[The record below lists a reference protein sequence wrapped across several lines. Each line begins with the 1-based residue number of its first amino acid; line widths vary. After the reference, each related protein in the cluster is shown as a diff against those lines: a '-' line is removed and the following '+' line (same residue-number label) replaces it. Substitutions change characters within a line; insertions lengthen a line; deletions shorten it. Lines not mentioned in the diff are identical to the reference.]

1 VARDRL
7 KNWPLYAAAI
17 RLHDVRAN
25 KTAGAIRLR
34 QGDFAMKPT
43 RAITRRSVLAGS
55 AGVLASPAIIGRAS
69 AATRGVTDTEIVIGT
84 MTDLSGVTAVQGVN
98 NANAMRMAFEEANA
112 RGGVH
117 GRKIK
122 WIVEDN
128 EYIVPKAVQAMNKL
142 LNRDNIF
149 FAIGNGG
156 TPHND
161 AVMPSMFE
169 KDVPNVFPLTCA
181 RSMYE
186 PFNRLKFGQFSSYY
200 DQMRAGVKYFVEQ
213 HGKKVIGS
221 MYQDTDFGR
230 DVHAGVVAQLQASG
244 LTLAAET
251 AHRPTD
257 TDFNAALARQHD
269 AGCDLVCMGTIVKD
283 TTIIL
288 QTARKMGWNVQFVGQ
303 FASYSTA
310 VAEAPGEPAEGFYSM
325 APALYRYPDYP
336 EPAVQAFT
344 AKYRKAFGIDVNYL
358 GEAGYTSATFTI
370 AALEKA
376 GRDLTLGSF
385 IGAMESMKDWRDI
398 FGGPALSM
406 SPANHHA
413 SSQSFLSVVKN
424 KRWTPVVEQP
434 LSF

>member
-1 VARDRL
+1 MQ
-7 KNWPLYAAAI
+7 KKSAI
-17 RLHDVRAN
+17 S
-25 KTAGAIRLR
+25 
-34 QGDFAMKPT
+34 
-43 RAITRRSVLAGS
+43 RRFVLGGS
-55 AGVLASPAIIGRAS
+55 AGLLAAPAIITKAA
-69 AATRGVTDTEIVIGT
+69 AATRGVTDTEIIVGQ
-84 MTDLSGVTAVQGVN
+84 MSDLSGVTAVQGVN
-98 NANAMRMAFEEANA
+98 NTNCLRLAFDEANE
-112 RGGVH
+112 RGGIH
-117 GRKIK
+117 GRKIRFV
-122 WIVEDN
+122 VEDM

-149 FAIGNGG
+149 FAICNGG

-169 KDVPNVFPLTCA
+169 KNVPNVFPLTCA
-181 RSMYE
+181 RSMYL

-213 HGKKVIGS
+213 HGKKTIGV

-230 DVHAGVVAQLQASG
+230 DIQAGVVAQVQAMG
-244 LTLAAET
+244 LPLAAET

-269 AGCDLVCMGTIVKD
+269 AGCDVIFLGTIVKD

-288 QTARKMGWNVQFVGQ
+288 QTARKMGWNVDFCGQ

-325 APALYRYPDYP
+325 APALYRYPDDP
-336 EPAVQAFT
+336 QPAVQAFT
-344 AKYRKAFGIDVNYL
+344 AKYRNRFGIDVNYL
-358 GEAGYTSATFTI
+358 GEAGYTAATFTL
-370 AALEKA
+370 AALQQA
-376 GRDLTLGSF
+376 GRDLTLDSF
-385 IGAMESMKDWRDI
+385 IDALESVKDFRDI

-406 SPANHHA
+406 SPTNHHA
-413 SSQSFLSVVKN
+413 SSHSFLSVVHN
-424 KRWTPVVEQP
+424 RRWTPLTNEP